1 MTEEEV
7 GVVVAALDVLGR
19 QMAALYDLAA
29 QLHFASKVRPL
40 SRPLS
45 TPLSRPYLALIA
57 SLRLQGTRSRDTC
70 TGGGRRVVF
79 VACVD

>member
-1 MTEEEV
+1 MGDGGNSSSSGAPEAALTEEEV

-40 SRPLS
+40 SRPYLS
-45 TPLSRPYLALIA
+45 PYLGPYLALI
-57 SLRLQGTRSRDTC
+57 
-70 TGGGRRVVF
+70 
-79 VACVD
+79 